1 MTIEGRDKRFGVIG
15 IDKGFITKDQ
25 LVDALR
31 IQVEED
37 LSGKRP
43 HSLIGVILIRLGHL
57 TREQAEEILL
67 TMRKT

>member
-1 MTIEGRDKRFGVIG
+1 MTIEGRDKRFGVIA

-37 LSGKRP
+37 LSGES

-57 TREQAEEILL
+57 THGQAEEILL

>member
-37 LSGKRP
+37 LSGKP

-67 TMRKT
+67 ALRKT

>member
-1 MTIEGRDKRFGVIG
+1 MTIEGRDKRFGVIA

-37 LSGKRP
+37 LSGKS

-57 TREQAEEILL
+57 TREQAEEILHA
-67 TMRKT
+67 MRKT